1 MITVCDTEGV
11 ILEMSQG
18 SIESF
23 KDRGG
28 SSLIGSNLLDCHP
41 EPARSKVR
49 QLLEN
54 QVTNVY
60 TTEKNGIKKLVY
72 QAPWY
77 RDGEFAGL
85 VEFVLEI
92 PQSMP
97 HFLRD
102 S

>member
-1 MITVCDTEGV
+1 MITVCDVEGV
-11 ILEMSQG
+11 ILDMSQAAF
-18 SIESF
+18 EAF
-23 KDRGG
+23 KDQGG
-28 SSLIGSNLLDCHP
+28 SCLIGSNLLDCHP

-54 QVTNVY
+54 QETNVY

-92 PQSMP
+92 PKSLP
-97 HFLRD
+97 HFIRD